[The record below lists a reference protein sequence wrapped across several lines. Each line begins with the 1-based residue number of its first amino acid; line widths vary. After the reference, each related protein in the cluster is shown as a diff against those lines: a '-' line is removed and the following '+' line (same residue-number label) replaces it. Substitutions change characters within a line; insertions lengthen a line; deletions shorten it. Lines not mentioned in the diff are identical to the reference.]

1 MRSFE
6 HKVCLITGAATIGL
20 AIAEKFL
27 QQNAKV
33 VVGALELGSEKDFK
47 AIYGDQFDFL
57 KTDITND
64 SALAKLLEFTIEKY
78 SRVDVLV
85 NCAASYAD
93 EGAAT
98 SRSTWL
104 NTLNTNVVSAAI
116 FGEMVRPHLKDSGGN
131 IINIGSV
138 SGVFPHIQRWSYP
151 VSKAALLHL
160 TKTQAL
166 EYASDKIRVNM
177 IRLGHI
183 WSLPFEG
190 LTKNDRGH
198 ANQVT
203 SPFNLM
209 GRVADPE
216 EVANVVSFV
225 ASEEASYMTGSETVV
240 DGGYSAQGP
249 EQHEPLFPK
258 LAK

>member
-6 HKVCLITGAATIGL
+6 QKVCLITGAATIGL
-20 AIAEKFL
+20 AIAEKFIQL
-27 QQNAKV
+27 GAHV
-33 VVGALELGSEKDFK
+33 VVGALDLGSERDFK
-47 AIYGDQFDFL
+47 SQYGDQFDFVS
-57 KTDITND
+57 TNITSD
-64 SALAKLLEFTIEKY
+64 SALSNLLNFCIDKY
-78 SRVDVLV
+78 GRVDVLV
-85 NCAASYAD
+85 NCAAAYGD
-93 EGAAT
+93 DGAST
-98 SRSTWL
+98 SRETWL

-116 FGEMVRPHLKDSGGN
+116 FGEMVRPYLKQSGGN

-166 EYASDKIRVNM
+166 EYAADKIRVNM

-190 LTKNDRGH
+190 LTKNDREH
-198 ANQVT
+198 ANRVT

-209 GRVADPE
+209 DRVANAE
-216 EVANVVSFV
+216 EVANVVAFV
-225 ASEEASYMTGSETVV
+225 ASGEASYMTGSETVV

-249 EQHEPLFPK
+249 EQHDPLFPK

>member
-1 MRSFE
+1 MRNFE
-6 HKVCLITGAATIGL
+6 QKVCLITGAATIGL

-27 QQNAKV
+27 QQGANV
-33 VVGALELGSEKDFK
+33 VVGSLDLGSDKDFK
-47 AIYGDQFDFL
+47 SSYGDQFDFV
-57 KTDITND
+57 KTNINND
-64 SALAKLLEFTIEKY
+64 SELASLLDFTVEKY

-85 NCAASYAD
+85 NCAAAYGD
-93 EGAAT
+93 DGAAT
-98 SRSTWL
+98 TRETWL

-116 FGEMVRPHLKDSGGN
+116 FGEMVRPYLKDSGGN

-166 EYASDKIRVNM
+166 EYAADKIRVNM

-190 LTKNDRGH
+190 LTKNDRSH
-198 ANQVT
+198 ADQVT

-209 GRVADPE
+209 NRVANAE
-216 EVANVVSFV
+216 EVANVVAFV
-225 ASEEASYMTGSETVV
+225 ASDQASYMTGSETVV

>member
-1 MRSFE
+1 MRNFE
-6 HKVCLITGAATIGL
+6 QKVCLITGAATIGL

-27 QQNAKV
+27 QQGANV
-33 VVGALELGSEKDFK
+33 VVGALDLGSDKDYQ
-47 AIYGDQFDFL
+47 AAYGNQFNFVE
-57 KTDITND
+57 TNITSDIELSN
-64 SALAKLLEFTIEKY
+64 LLDFTIEKY
-78 SRVDVLV
+78 SRVDVLI
-85 NCAASYAD
+85 NCAAAYGD
-93 EGAAT
+93 DGANT
-98 SRSTWL
+98 SRETWL

-116 FGEMVRPHLKDSGGN
+116 FGEMVRPFLKDSGGN

-138 SGVFPHIQRWSYP
+138 SGVFPHIHRWSYP

-190 LTKNDRGH
+190 LTKNDRAH
-198 ANQVT
+198 ADKVT
-203 SPFNLM
+203 SPYNLM
-209 GRVADPE
+209 DRVANPE
-216 EVANVVSFV
+216 EVANVVAFV
-225 ASEEASYMTGSETVV
+225 ASDQASYMTGSETVV

-249 EQHEPLFPK
+249 EQHDPLFPK